1 MHNYYSKIKSI
12 KNNSNQSVIS
22 KDFHGIDP
30 LTETY
35 KNNYNLYLNKNS
47 NNNKLNIMMQMY
59 VFVVSQKLFRMTI
72 VCNAEKNKS
81 EKINK

>member
-12 KNNSNQSVIS
+12 ENNSNQSVIS

-35 KNNYNLYLNKNS
+35 KNNYNKKTY
-47 NNNKLNIMMQMY
+47 IG
-59 VFVVSQKLFRMTI
+59 I
-72 VCNAEKNKS
+72 
-81 EKINK
+81 KIAIT